1 MAIMVRALER
11 GFSGGQFREI
21 GAEFPVEKDK
31 LGKWMKVI
39 GPRDTIHEDRPEGG
53 NTEEPAG
60 DTVPPMPDPKET
72 PHEDRPKGGDAEEPA
87 AVMAKGKRKA

>member
-1 MAIMVRALER
+1 MAIMVKALER

-21 GAEFPVEKDK
+21 GAEFPVEEDK
-31 LGKWMKVI
+31 LGKWMTVI
-39 GPRDTIHEDRPEGG
+39 GPLDTLHEDLPEGG

-60 DTVPPMPDPKET
+60 DIAPPMPDPKET

>member
-31 LGKWMKVI
+31 LGKWMRVI
-39 GPRDTIHEDRPEGG
+39 GPKSEPHEDRPEDGD
-53 NTEEPAG
+53 TEPAD
-60 DTVPPMPDPKET
+60 DTVPPMPDPKTT
-72 PHEDRPKGGDAEEPA
+72 PHEDRPKGGDTEPEA
-87 AVMAKGKRKA
+87 SVAKRKK